1 MASKN
6 IKEEEKMRCEQW
18 SSKLLASLAAV
29 RAGLPEIFFP
39 SYIGQPLPGSDE
51 FLDLPLGV
59 WKSREE

>member
-1 MASKN
+1 
-6 IKEEEKMRCEQW
+6 MRCEQW